1 MFDRKILDLMKVW
14 KEKNGRKPLV
24 LRGARQVGKTSAALL
39 FGKEYFKDTV
49 YINLDSVEHLR
60 VFNKEMPVDE
70 FTMAVRLRLQKEL
83 TPGETLLFIDEIQNS
98 APMIKLLRGLY
109 EKLPKLHV
117 IAAGSLLEAVIGK
130 EGYSFPVGRVEFAY
144 MRPLDYFEFLRA
156 IGKGDLLSELK
167 RSPLNAPIPGV
178 IHGEALKYFYKYT
191 IVGGM
196 PEAVACFAQ
205 KEDTSG
211 LRDIF
216 SSLLTGYTEDT
227 RKYSSTANS
236 KYVSFII
243 DNAPL
248 FAGSTVSY
256 DKFAGSSYRSRE
268 IAHGFSALEKVMLLQ
283 QARAT
288 DSTELPLIQKE
299 KRPKK
304 IIFLDTGLV
313 NYRMGVNG
321 EYSGFNDLSDL
332 YQGRIA
338 EQITGQALLSLDDSE
353 QRLLNYW
360 ARDRKEGSA
369 EVDFCFAQ
377 ENEITGIEVKKS
389 AAGSLRSLA
398 VFALNVKN
406 HRLIRVY
413 SGSLRQEEL
422 VSTGKKFR
430 LVSMPFYLLP
440 RMKEILKLKQDK

>member
-1 MFDRKILDLMKVW
+1 MFDRKILAFLKGW
-14 KEKNGRKPLV
+14 KEKIGRKPLV
-24 LRGARQVGKTSAALL
+24 LRGARQVGKTSVALI
-39 FGKEYFKDTV
+39 FGEKYFKDTV
-49 YINLDSVEHLR
+49 YINLDSLEHLR
-60 VFNKEMPVDE
+60 IFNKEMSVDE
-70 FTMAVRLRLQKEL
+70 FSMAVKLHLQKEL
-83 TPGETLLFIDEIQNS
+83 IAGETLLFIDEIQNS
-98 APMIKLLRGLY
+98 ALMIKLLRGLY
-109 EKLPKLHV
+109 EKLPRLHV

-144 MRPLDYFEFLRA
+144 MRPLDYFEFLSA
-156 IGKGDLLSELK
+156 IGKNALLVELK
-167 RSPLNAPIPGV
+167 RSPLNAPLPLV
-178 IHGEALKYFYKYT
+178 LHDEALKYFYKYT

-211 LRDIF
+211 LKSIF
-216 SSLLTGYTEDT
+216 SSLMTGYTEDT

-236 KYVSFII
+236 KYISFII

-248 FAGSTVSY
+248 FAGCTVSY
-256 DKFAGSSYRSRE
+256 DKFAGSAYRSRE
-268 IAHGFSALEKVMLLQ
+268 MSQGFSSLEKVMLLQ

-288 DSTELPLIQKE
+288 DSLELPLTQKE

-313 NYRMGVNG
+313 NYRMGVSG
-321 EYSGFNDLSDL
+321 EYSEFNDLSDL

-338 EQITGQALLSLDDSE
+338 EQITGQALLSLDDFE
-353 QRLLNYW
+353 QSRLNYW

-377 ENEITGIEVKKS
+377 ENGIIGIEVKKS

-406 HRLIRVY
+406 PRLVRVY
-413 SGSLRQEEL
+413 SGSLRIEEFA
-422 VSTGKKFR
+422 STGKKFR
-430 LVSMPFYLLP
+430 LVSAPFYLLP
-440 RMKEILKLKQDK
+440 RIKEIIKLA